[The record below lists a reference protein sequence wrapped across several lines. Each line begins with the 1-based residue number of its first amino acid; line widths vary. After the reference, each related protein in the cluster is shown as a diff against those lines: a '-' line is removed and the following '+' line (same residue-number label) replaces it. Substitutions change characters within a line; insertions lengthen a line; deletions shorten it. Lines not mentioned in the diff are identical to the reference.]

1 MFKESDSQSA
11 THIFTTKKQMETS
24 SFGHCGMSLVVVVV
38 VCSFLRLNCFS
49 LYSSVIPLPASYF
62 VFYFYET
69 FIVTE
74 SCWFCISCEMIV
86 SIEYCTRLSFCVWLC
101 CCATQCQCYNEFV
114 NFLSTQELEK
124 LASRKLHINAK
135 ETMKIAEKLYN
146 KG

>member
-38 VCSFLRLNCFS
+38 VVVVCSFLRLTCFS

-62 VFYFYET
+62 AFYFSET

-74 SCWFCISCEMIV
+74 SC
-86 SIEYCTRLSFCVWLC
+86 
-101 CCATQCQCYNEFV
+101 
-114 NFLSTQELEK
+114 
-124 LASRKLHINAK
+124 
-135 ETMKIAEKLYN
+135 
-146 KG
+146 